1 MGKRIVHLCTKLD
14 CQGVQFV
21 SACWTHPLMRLVG
34 LGSSEADQV
43 LIEIEQY
50 APDSL
55 RKTIATKNV
64 RKMTNVPRGLATD
77 VFACM

>member
-1 MGKRIVHLCTKLD
+1 
-14 CQGVQFV
+14 
-21 SACWTHPLMRLVG
+21 MRLVG

-64 RKMTNVPRGLATD
+64 RKMTNVPRGLATEFVISGAFEGGGQD
-77 VFACM
+77 RTSGTSVQHTTNR